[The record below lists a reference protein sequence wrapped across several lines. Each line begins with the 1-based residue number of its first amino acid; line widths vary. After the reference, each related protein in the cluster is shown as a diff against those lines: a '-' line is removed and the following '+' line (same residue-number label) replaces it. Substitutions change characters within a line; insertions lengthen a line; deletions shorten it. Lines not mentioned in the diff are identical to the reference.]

1 MPAIWNTIG
10 AGIST
15 GFGLWGAS
23 QEQSAAEEAADRA
36 NKQAKQDWRYDEK
49 IRKKTN
55 RYNKKQFEADKEN
68 ARNNRRFQNQVNLQ
82 DWRYAK
88 ERRKYEMRIAKKAYA
103 QSEANYKLQLG
114 FNNIAAAQ
122 AYEAEANRLQ
132 EIQIGQAFQQQ
143 DMMVQNILESGE
155 AKARG
160 QSGRSAAKTDQSV
173 MASYGRNIAILAKS
187 MESAERQY
195 NINLDKIRVEKYGAD
210 VAAESARMLKPE
222 RLPSIPKPLPLP
234 VAKMVKPMKL
244 PKRKKPVGVSA
255 GSAAGA
261 YLSTIGSGITSG
273 ISGIVSA
280 NNKYG

>member
-1 MPAIWNTIG
+1 MPAIWG
-10 AGIST
+10 AVGAAVST

-23 QEQSAAEEAADRA
+23 KQQSDSEKAADRA
-36 NKQAKQDWRYDEK
+36 NRQAVRDWKYDEK
-49 IRKKTN
+49 IRRLTN
-55 RYNKKQFEADKEN
+55 KFNQQQFAAEKEN
-68 ARNNRRFQNQVNLQ
+68 AQENRRFQNQVNLQ

-88 ERRKYEMRIAKKAYA
+88 DRRKYEMQIAKKAYA

-122 AYEAEANRLQ
+122 AYEAERNRLQ

-143 DMMVQNILESGE
+143 DMMVQNIMESGE

-160 QSGRSAAKTDQSV
+160 QSGRSAAKTDQSI
-173 MASYGRNIAILAKS
+173 MASYGRNIAILSKS

-234 VAKMVKPMKL
+234 VPKMVKPMKL

-255 GSAAGA
+255 GSSAGA
-261 YLSTIGSGITSG
+261 YLSTIGTGLSSG
-273 ISGIVSA
+273 ISAVVGA